1 MQNISSD
8 KTKILLDLTDL
19 AQSLIIGGLKK
30 QEPELL
36 VIGKTLLAS
45 IGAVETEEGIQLLE
59 SMIKEYSARANEPV
73 QKKEE
78 EDSLSSMLAGLGISL
93 N

>member
-1 MQNISSD
+1 MKNISSD
-8 KTKILLDLTDL
+8 KTKIVLDLTDL

-36 VIGKTLLAS
+36 VIGKTLLAA
-45 IGAVETEEGIQLLE
+45 IGAVETEEGIALLE

-78 EDSLSSMLAGLGISL
+78 DSLSAMLAGLGISL

>member
-36 VIGKTLLAS
+36 VIGKTLLAA
-45 IGAVETEEGIQLLE
+45 IGAVETEEGIDLLE

-78 EDSLSSMLAGLGISL
+78 DSLSAMLAGLGISL

>member
-1 MQNISSD
+1 MKNTSSD

-36 VIGKTLLAS
+36 VIGKTLLAA
-45 IGAVETEEGIQLLE
+45 IGAVETEAGIQLLE

-73 QKKEE
+73 QKEE
-78 EDSLSSMLAGLGISL
+78 EDSLSVMLAGLGIRL

>member
-36 VIGKTLLAS
+36 VIGKTLLAA

-73 QKKEE
+73 QKQ

>member
-1 MQNISSD
+1 MKNISSD
-8 KTKILLDLTDL
+8 KTRILLDLTDL

-36 VIGKTLLAS
+36 VIGKTLLAA
-45 IGAVETEEGIQLLE
+45 IGAVETEEGIALLE

-78 EDSLSSMLAGLGISL
+78 DSLSAMLAGLGISL

>member
-36 VIGKTLLAS
+36 VIGKTLLAA

-78 EDSLSSMLAGLGISL
+78 DSLSAMLAGLGISL

>member
-36 VIGKTLLAS
+36 VIGKTLLAA

-78 EDSLSSMLAGLGISL
+78 DSLSSMLAGLGISL

>member
-1 MQNISSD
+1 MKNISSD

-36 VIGKTLLAS
+36 VIGKTLLAA
-45 IGAVETEEGIQLLE
+45 IGAVETEEGIRLLE

-78 EDSLSSMLAGLGISL
+78 DSLSSMLAGLGISL

>member
-1 MQNISSD
+1 MKNTSSD

-36 VIGKTLLAS
+36 VIGKTLLAA
-45 IGAVETEEGIQLLE
+45 IGAVETEEGISLLE
-59 SMIKEYSARANEPV
+59 SMIKEYSARAKEPV
-73 QKKEE
+73 QKE

>member
-36 VIGKTLLAS
+36 VIGKTLLAA

-59 SMIKEYSARANEPV
+59 SMIKEYSARANEPA
-73 QKKEE
+73 QKKE

>member
-1 MQNISSD
+1 MKNISSD

-36 VIGKTLLAS
+36 VIGKTLLAA

-78 EDSLSSMLAGLGISL
+78 DSLSLMLAGLGISL

>member
-8 KTKILLDLTDL
+8 KTKILLDLTGL

-36 VIGKTLLAS
+36 TIGKTLLAA

-78 EDSLSSMLAGLGISL
+78 DSLSSMLAGLGISL

>member
-1 MQNISSD
+1 MKNISSD

-36 VIGKTLLAS
+36 VIGKTLLAA

-73 QKKEE
+73 QKQ

>member
-1 MQNISSD
+1 MKNISSD

-36 VIGKTLLAS
+36 VIGKTLLAA

-78 EDSLSSMLAGLGISL
+78 DSLSSMLAGLGISL

>member
-36 VIGKTLLAS
+36 VIGKTLLAA
-45 IGAVETEEGIQLLE
+45 IGAVETEEGIALLE
-59 SMIKEYSARANEPV
+59 SMIKEYSARAKEPM
-73 QKKEE
+73 QKKE